1 MANPLGNVP
10 LNISNGAPRG
20 IRHPKG
26 RGAPHGGDSRPII
39 RRHHGGGN
47 I

>member
-1 MANPLGNVP
+1 MANPLGNIP
-10 LNISNGAPRG
+10 LNISNGAPREIG
-20 IRHPKG
+20 RPKG
-26 RGAPHGGDSRPII
+26 SGAPLRGGNRPII